1 MMVVVKTLLEPCE
14 RIESTNNNVVNGT
27 LKIEVLVLC
36 TKERVI
42 ESNRRNRIDCL
53 SVSLVHWINQMHQ
66 IRPRV
71 QPFI

>member
-1 MMVVVKTLLEPCE
+1 
-14 RIESTNNNVVNGT
+14 
-27 LKIEVLVLC
+27 LVLC

-42 ESNRRNRIDCL
+42 ESNRRNRIDCLWRGKETYL

>member
-42 ESNRRNRIDCL
+42 ESNRRSRIDCL
-53 SVSLVHWINQMHQ
+53 
-66 IRPRV
+66 
-71 QPFI
+71 